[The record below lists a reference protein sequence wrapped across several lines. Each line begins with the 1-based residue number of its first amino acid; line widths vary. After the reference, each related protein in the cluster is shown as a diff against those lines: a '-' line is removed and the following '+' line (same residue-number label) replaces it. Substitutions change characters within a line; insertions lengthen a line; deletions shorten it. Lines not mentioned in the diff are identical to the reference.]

1 MLSES
6 LLWHREW
13 LRRWQSAHS
22 TTRLMIGLWLGA
34 LVCLA
39 LMGYPIIGLLA
50 LGILVT
56 VGILTTLVLTEMP
69 PRVGRVVLGA
79 PYNRLLSQIAVLL
92 GIIALTSLS
101 ISGYVP
107 LWSEAIGIFRGIGRA
122 YFSPALLNDPAAT
135 LSAFGALFVIPAILL
150 SVLGVRWQEL
160 GMARSHRT
168 GKIALVWCALPL
180 GFILLALWAGAT
192 TLPIVLRNVLT
203 GAFHAFGTEFLF
215 RGALQSRLLRLLTP
229 RWALLVQALLFAL
242 WHVPSLT
249 LQLNGNLMAGMALG
263 VAQYGVLGLALGVIA
278 WRTHSLWAGTAFA
291 ALLSAL
297 GLLSYSIK

>member
-6 LLWHREW
+6 LLWHRTW

-39 LMGYPIIGLLA
+39 LMGYPIFGLLA

-56 VGILTTLVLTEMP
+56 VGILTTLVLTETP
-69 PRVGRVVLGA
+69 PKVGRVVLGA
-79 PYNRLLSQIAVLL
+79 PYNRLLSQIGVLL

-101 ISGYVP
+101 ISSYVP
-107 LWSEAIGIFRGIGRA
+107 LWSEAMGIFRGIGKA
-122 YFSPALLNDPAAT
+122 YFSPMLLNDPAAT

-150 SVLGVRWQEL
+150 SVLGARWREL
-160 GMARSHRT
+160 GMGRGQRV

-180 GFILLALWAGAT
+180 GFILLALWARAT
-192 TLPIVLRNVLT
+192 TPPSVLRDLLT
-203 GAFHAFGTEFLF
+203 GAFYAFSAEFLF
-215 RGALQSRLLRLLTP
+215 RGALQSRLLRLLTL
-229 RWALLVQALLFAL
+229 RWTLLLQALIFAL
-242 WHVPSLT
+242 WHVPRLT
-249 LQLNGNLMAGMALG
+249 SQLSGNLVVGIALSL
-263 VAQYGVLGLALGVIA
+263 AQYGALGLALGVIA
-278 WRTHSLWAGTAFA
+278 WRTRSLWAGTAFG

-297 GLLSYSIK
+297 GLLGYSVR